1 MSFFTDIQWLVLIWF
16 WLWLSSFSTSYW
28 CVEITKIYWYYSE
41 PFWWVFLFLNFLFL
55 HVILLSEIALIVAF
69 RSPMFT
75 SSLRVRIHVLCFF
88 LFNFLFCKIT
98 RLQYYMTKML
108 VYYITKMLRY
118 YKKLHKKL
126 LNYNTSIKTTPQ
138 IKKNTVLIPL
148 IVQNYS
154 IAVKM
159 LVILRHTCK
168 QVFLKQVFALV
179 NPITLL
185 FWVSFYSNI
194 GRKQPPWFSP

>member
-1 MSFFTDIQWLVLIWF
+1 M
-16 WLWLSSFSTSYW
+16 
-28 CVEITKIYWYYSE
+28 
-41 PFWWVFLFLNFLFL
+41 FLNFLFL

-108 VYYITKMLRY
+108 VYYITKILRY

-126 LNYNTSIKTTPQ
+126 LNYNTSIKTTPK
-138 IKKNTVLIPL
+138 IKKITVLIPL

-159 LVILRHTCK
+159 LVILSIASICISKSNSTL
-168 QVFLKQVFALV
+168 VLGFFLQQYWQKTTALV
-179 NPITLL
+179 
-185 FWVSFYSNI
+185 
-194 GRKQPPWFSP
+194 

>member
-1 MSFFTDIQWLVLIWF
+1 
-16 WLWLSSFSTSYW
+16 
-28 CVEITKIYWYYSE
+28 
-41 PFWWVFLFLNFLFL
+41 
-55 HVILLSEIALIVAF
+55 
-69 RSPMFT
+69 
-75 SSLRVRIHVLCFF
+75 
-88 LFNFLFCKIT
+88 
-98 RLQYYMTKML
+98 MTKML
-108 VYYITKMLRY
+108 VYYITKMLQY

-126 LNYNTSIKTTPQ
+126 LNYNTSIKTTPK
-138 IKKNTVLIPL
+138 IKKITVLIPL

-168 QVFLKQVFALV
+168 QVFVKQVFALV

>member
-138 IKKNTVLIPL
+138 IKKITVLIPL

-168 QVFLKQVFALV
+168 QVFVKQVFALV

-185 FWVSFYSNI
+185 FLIFFYSNI

>member
-1 MSFFTDIQWLVLIWF
+1 M
-16 WLWLSSFSTSYW
+16 
-28 CVEITKIYWYYSE
+28 
-41 PFWWVFLFLNFLFL
+41 FLNFLFL

-108 VYYITKMLRY
+108 VYYITKMLQY

-126 LNYNTSIKTTPQ
+126 LNYNTSIKTTPK
-138 IKKNTVLIPL
+138 IKKITVLIPL
-148 IVQNYS
+148 IIQNYS

-168 QVFLKQVFALV
+168 QVFVKQVFALV

>member
-88 LFNFLFCKIT
+88 FNFLFCKIT

-138 IKKNTVLIPL
+138 IKKITVLIPL

>member
-16 WLWLSSFSTSYW
+16 WLWLSSFSASYW

-126 LNYNTSIKTTPQ
+126 LNYNTSIKTTPK
-138 IKKNTVLIPL
+138 IKKITVLIPL

-159 LVILRHTCK
+159 LVILSKCFWSK
-168 QVFLKQVFALV
+168 YLQLV